1 MGTSVLRRGTYAGMV
16 PLMGE
21 DSDAGFVSTGV
32 DDAATDWNGT
42 SGGKIGRL
50 PRFSTDT
57 KVNADGFPEMDGLAM
72 GTIGPGSGVELPV
85 ENVGVTVGLWM
96 GGDGLHRGGRGG
108 ATLGSLLI
116 SLILLSNTSRCL
128 C

>member
-1 MGTSVLRRGTYAGMV
+1 MV

-21 DSDAGFVSTGV
+21 DSGAGFVSTGGS
-32 DDAATDWNGT
+32 DGATGWKGM

-57 KVNADGFPEMDGLAM
+57 RVNADGFPEMDGLAM

-96 GGDGLHRGGRGG
+96 GGDGLRRGGRGG
-108 ATLGSLLI
+108 ATLGALLI